1 MDLNLNNLLNSLE
14 GKIKFFSVPSSIPL
28 EKRDEL
34 IGYFA
39 DVLTTPE
46 ALEPVHTAL
55 HAYFSGNNFDNKLIK
70 EYYFTFWR
78 WYVEASFLRF
88 STLSFDDCSLIFSK
102 QFCAAFQLNIKVEES
117 LFYYFFRKFSDEDK
131 LREFYQ
137 KLKLSIVQSQ
147 TLVHPYVDKSPK
159 LLDVVTQYAK
169 LKNTSADSITMAD
182 YAASIQRVLFPQGQS
197 YENFEESKKTEIT
210 KSFLEFT
217 YFFSQEKDII
227 PIINNYIDTII
238 PVEKEKKSSTL
249 DAAPSELLNS
259 NSEISTPA
267 SPVTIE
273 NPAPMSPAE
282 IQSRVDAQFEKDE
295 NGQYKDLEGVF
306 AALDEIASTYNDESI
321 RELFYFDEQS
331 GGFKWREG

>member
-34 IGYFA
+34 IGYFG

-88 STLSFDDCSLIFSK
+88 STLSFDDCIIIFSR
-102 QFCAAFQLNIKVEES
+102 QFCAAFQLNLKVEES

-137 KLKLSIVQSQ
+137 KLKTSVTQSRI
-147 TLVHPYVDKSPK
+147 LVHPYVEKSPM
-159 LLDVVTQYAK
+159 LSDVLAQYAK
-169 LKNTSADSITMAD
+169 LKNTNADSLVMAD
-182 YAASIQRVLFPQGQS
+182 YSASIQRILFPTGQS

-210 KSFLEFT
+210 KSFLELT
-217 YFFSQEKDII
+217 YFFAQEKDII
-227 PIINNYIDTII
+227 PIVNNYIDTII
-238 PVEKEKKSSTL
+238 PVEKEEKSGTL
-249 DAAPSELLNS
+249 DVAPSELLTS
-259 NSEISTPA
+259 SSEISTPV
-267 SPVTIE
+267 SPVTVE
-273 NPAPMSPAE
+273 TPTPMSQSE
-282 IQSRVDAQFEKDE
+282 IKSRVDAQFEKDE

-331 GGFKWREG
+331 GGFKWREV